1 MDLNQT
7 KLSKIEW
14 DTTEIPITKD
24 EHEIL
29 TLINKGYDNVN
40 IIYNKNESM
49 INYLRLEKNEN
60 IMNHLYKAIF

>member
-40 IIYNKNESM
+40 IIYNTSNSQCSK
-49 INYLRLEKNEN
+49 IFDIIKF
-60 IMNHLYKAIF
+60 AIKFIS

>member
-60 IMNHLYKAIF
+60 IMNQLMII